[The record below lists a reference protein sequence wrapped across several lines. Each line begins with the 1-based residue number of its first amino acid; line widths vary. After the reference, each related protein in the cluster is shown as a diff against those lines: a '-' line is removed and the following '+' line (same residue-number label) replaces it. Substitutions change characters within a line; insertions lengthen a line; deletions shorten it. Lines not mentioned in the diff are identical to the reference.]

1 MRVDT
6 RCLPEACHSHIG
18 CICLIF
24 LHCPL
29 SNVSSNSLH
38 EKMHCH
44 IGCIRLTFL
53 HCALSNVSSN
63 RLHEKM
69 HCHIGCICFTFLH
82 CDISDIRINIY
93 FLMSYGLNFWVRCAS
108 GNVSN
113 VSSNRL
119 HEKMQVT
126 LVAFVTDHGTE
137 KETTNIFV
145 SANENGSSKKLCCS
159 VFLQFGQMHLE
170 IGTNTF

>member
-1 MRVDT
+1 MNFLHDFTLFVIDIHQNMPISLILT
-6 RCLPEACHSHIG
+6 PFDHFQNMSSGGIGPDLILTLCHSHIG

-24 LHCPL
+24 LHCLL

-44 IGCIRLTFL
+44 IGCIRL
-53 HCALSNVSSN
+53 
-63 RLHEKM
+63 
-69 HCHIGCICFTFLH
+69 TFLH

-126 LVAFVTDHGTE
+126 LVAFV
-137 KETTNIFV
+137 
-145 SANENGSSKKLCCS
+145 
-159 VFLQFGQMHLE
+159 
-170 IGTNTF
+170 

>member
-1 MRVDT
+1 MPISLILTPFDHFQNMSSGGIGPDLILT
-6 RCLPEACHSHIG
+6 LCHSHIG

-126 LVAFVTDHGTE
+126 LVAFV
-137 KETTNIFV
+137 
-145 SANENGSSKKLCCS
+145 
-159 VFLQFGQMHLE
+159 
-170 IGTNTF
+170 